1 MTKEEFAVLVKD
13 CSHGF
18 IDTLYDRIGGGG
30 WSKDGFYGMLEV
42 TIMGKLWPAVKAGQI
57 SGVSE
62 DQVGPETPP
71 SHDGLPTRKAGRGKK

>member
-13 CSHGF
+13 CSKGF

-42 TIMGKLWPAVKAGQI
+42 TIMGKIWPAIEAELI
-57 SGVSE
+57 PESE
-62 DQVGPETPP
+62 QSEPPVGPTILYP
-71 SHDGLPTRKAGRGKK
+71 RKASRGKK